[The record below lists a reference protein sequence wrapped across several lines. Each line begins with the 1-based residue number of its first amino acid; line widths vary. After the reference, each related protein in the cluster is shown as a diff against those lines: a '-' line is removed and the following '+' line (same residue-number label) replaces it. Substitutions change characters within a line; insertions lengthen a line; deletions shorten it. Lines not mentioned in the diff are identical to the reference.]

1 MENEEIMMNETTE
14 AMTDVEEP
22 ITETE
27 TNEEDSGSYGLL
39 IAGCVAVGGAALY
52 GLYKFGKEHAVPTV
66 ANGIKKVGSWFG
78 GLKKG
83 KADVEA
89 EAEEVEE
96 THLKS
101 NL

>member
-27 TNEEDSGSYGLL
+27 TNEEESSSFMPAALL
-39 IAGCVAVGGAALY
+39 IAGGVAAIYGGVTFVKKHVIPHVVNGVAGIKA
-52 GLYKFGKEHAVPTV
+52 KFGK
-66 ANGIKKVGSWFG
+66 S
-78 GLKKG
+78 KG

-89 EAEEVEE
+89 EAEEVDEGTSEE
-96 THLKS
+96 
-101 NL
+101 

>member
-27 TNEEDSGSYGLL
+27 TNEEESSSFMPAALL
-39 IAGCVAVGGAALY
+39 IAGGVAAIYGGVTFAKKHVIPHVANGVA
-52 GLYKFGKEHAVPTV
+52 GLKAKFGK
-66 ANGIKKVGSWFG
+66 S
-78 GLKKG
+78 KG

-89 EAEEVEE
+89 EAEEVDEDESEE
-96 THLKS
+96 
-101 NL
+101 

>member
-27 TNEEDSGSYGLL
+27 TNEEESSSLVPAAVLLACGVAAVYGVATFVNKHVAPHVSNG
-39 IAGCVAVGGAALY
+39 IAGLKA
-52 GLYKFGKEHAVPTV
+52 KFGK
-66 ANGIKKVGSWFG
+66 S
-78 GLKKG
+78 KG

-89 EAEEVEE
+89 EAEEVDEDESEE
-96 THLKS
+96 
-101 NL
+101 

>member
-27 TNEEDSGSYGLL
+27 TNEEESGSNYLL
-39 IAGCVAVGGAALY
+39 LATGVAVGAAAIY
-52 GLYKFGKEHAVPTV
+52 GVCKFGKEHFVPAVT
-66 ANGIKKVGSWFG
+66 NGFNKFCNWVGE
-78 GLKKG
+78 LKG
-83 KADVEA
+83 KKTVEA

-96 THLKS
+96 DTS
-101 NL
+101 EE

>member
-27 TNEEDSGSYGLL
+27 TNEEESSSFMPAALL
-39 IAGCVAVGGAALY
+39 IAGGVAAIYGGVTFAKKHVIPHVVNGVE
-52 GLYKFGKEHAVPTV
+52 GLKAKFGK
-66 ANGIKKVGSWFG
+66 S
-78 GLKKG
+78 KG

-89 EAEEVEE
+89 EAEEVDEDTSEE
-96 THLKS
+96 
-101 NL
+101 

>member
-27 TNEEDSGSYGLL
+27 TNEEESSSFMPAALL
-39 IAGCVAVGGAALY
+39 IAGGVAAIYGWVTFAKKHVIPHVVNGVGGLKA
-52 GLYKFGKEHAVPTV
+52 KFGK
-66 ANGIKKVGSWFG
+66 S
-78 GLKKG
+78 KG

-89 EAEEVEE
+89 EAEEVDEDESEE
-96 THLKS
+96 
-101 NL
+101 

>member
-27 TNEEDSGSYGLL
+27 TNEEESSSFMPAALL
-39 IAGCVAVGGAALY
+39 IAGGVAAIYGGVTFAKKHVIPNVVNGVA
-52 GLYKFGKEHAVPTV
+52 GLKAKFGK
-66 ANGIKKVGSWFG
+66 S
-78 GLKKG
+78 KG

-89 EAEEVEE
+89 EAEEVDEDESEE
-96 THLKS
+96 
-101 NL
+101 

>member
-27 TNEEDSGSYGLL
+27 TNEEESSSFMPAALL
-39 IAGCVAVGGAALY
+39 IAGGVAAIYGGVTFAKKHVIPHVSNGVA
-52 GLYKFGKEHAVPTV
+52 GLKAKFGK
-66 ANGIKKVGSWFG
+66 S
-78 GLKKG
+78 KG

-89 EAEEVEE
+89 EAEEVDEDESEE
-96 THLKS
+96 
-101 NL
+101 

>member
-27 TNEEDSGSYGLL
+27 TTEEESSSFMPAALL
-39 IAGCVAVGGAALY
+39 IAGGVAAIYGGVTFAKKHVIPHVVNGVT
-52 GLYKFGKEHAVPTV
+52 GLKAKFGK
-66 ANGIKKVGSWFG
+66 S
-78 GLKKG
+78 KG

-89 EAEEVEE
+89 EAEEVDEDESEE
-96 THLKS
+96 
-101 NL
+101 

>member
-27 TNEEDSGSYGLL
+27 TNEEES
-39 IAGCVAVGGAALY
+39 
-52 GLYKFGKEHAVPTV
+52 
-66 ANGIKKVGSWFG
+66 
-78 GLKKG
+78 KG

-89 EAEEVEE
+89 EAEEVDEDASEE
-96 THLKS
+96 
-101 NL
+101 